1 MSLNKKGSIL
11 LSFAFLPMA
20 LSCAPSYVHLK
31 DYVYAYGTTFE
42 LHLYQGTEEDLKDIA
57 SYIKETSRV
66 LDLNDDTLENGLYAL
81 NHEGEVL
88 PHQFLLEAYQEAESV
103 RVKLPQAFS
112 YALGELTSSW
122 LEALEEGHLL
132 DEDRILDLK
141 EKAAKTTVVFQE
153 NKLVKSGEGQID
165 FGAIGKGLCLKNVQK
180 TLQKRGISDYL
191 INGGTSS
198 ILIGNNPGNKKGTT
212 RVDLVDAP
220 KRYFNAKNISLS
232 VSSSSRQR
240 YEINGVT
247 YSHIVSPLTG
257 VPTSPIDGVLVV
269 GDDPARADALSTAL
283 FVLGATSAVD
293 LSLLEGMDIALM
305 KDGEV
310 IYESRSFLL

>member
-1 MSLNKKGSIL
+1 MSLSKKGSIL

-20 LSCAPSYVHLK
+20 LSCTPNYVHLK

-42 LHLYQGTEEDLKDIA
+42 LHLYQGTEEDLKDIT

-66 LDLNDDTLENGLYAL
+66 LDLNDDTLNNGLCAL
-81 NHEGEVL
+81 NHEGTVV
-88 PHQFLLEAYQEAESV
+88 PHPFLLEAYQQAESV
-103 RVKLPQAFS
+103 REKLPQAFS
-112 YALGELTSSW
+112 YALGELTSGW

-132 DEDRILDLK
+132 EQERVLDLK
-141 EKAAKTTVVFQE
+141 EKAAETTLAYHD
-153 NKLVKSGEGQID
+153 NKLVKNGEGQID

-180 TLQKRGISDYL
+180 TLQNKGISDYL

-198 ILIGNNPGNKKGTT
+198 ILIGNNPGNKEGTT

-220 KRYFNAKNISLS
+220 KRYFNAKNTSLS

-240 YEINGVT
+240 YEIDGVT
-247 YSHIVSPLTG
+247 YSHIVNPLTG
-257 VPTSPIDGVLVV
+257 IPTSPIDGVLVV

-305 KDGEV
+305 KGGEV